1 MRVSSSPTQNL
12 WLHDMNSYVHLH
24 HFSISTNPCS
34 PKSSSFSCSMP
45 RPPNRNRRTRG
56 NRNPSRPTTTIT
68 TTTTKPYFYPSS
80 SPSRPDTLQAT
91 FDLQFLYH
99 TSHYSLQ
106 QFLSSASDALQDLR
120 TLVSVDADNRVIV
133 SCRPST
139 LRFVGNLVVMTFA
152 VVLGFRVLVGLV
164 RLGFGG
170 RSGYGREGTVVR
182 RDRSLGGK
190 EVVVGR
196 VEKDRVDVRK
206 KKSFGMLDNPLS
218 MPKRT
223 VVDGLGRLL
232 NSRVRV
238 WEKKK
243 LPSWWPSSMPQQ
255 SSVVDKHYYQSEADR
270 LVRAITDNRMSG
282 KDIVEDDIIHLRQIC
297 RASRVRVTFD
307 TTNTRDSFYRVS
319 VDFVLNTC
327 SRAPSRSTYVQI
339 DGEDVCQFVAGLAE
353 NIGLDNIR
361 AARIVSAAVAART
374 RSCFLQAWALVMQGK
389 HAEAVLELSKI
400 CLILRIFPPEE
411 SSPEMEMVA
420 RGLAK
425 HLKLNQR
432 QFLMSMLVGICSEES
447 QRRVAEALGLR
458 VGAIW
463 VTNSMIIGP
472 TFYGLSAVAVGLN
485 LVKQES
491 KKLKEKILTY
501 LGWTGKSWMPYR
513 PHPYPISSKISSF
526 RGAGDDDEQ

>member
-1 MRVSSSPTQNL
+1 MIVSSSPTQNL
-12 WLHDMNSYVHLH
+12 WLHDMNSSVYLH

-34 PKSSSFSCSMP
+34 SKSSSFSCSMP
-45 RPPNRNRRTRG
+45 RPPNRNRNRRTRR
-56 NRNPSRPTTTIT
+56 NRNPSSPTTTIT

-91 FDLQFLYH
+91 FDLHYLYH

-139 LRFVGNLVVMTFA
+139 LHFVGNLVVMTFA
-152 VVLGFRVLVGLV
+152 VVLGFRVLIGLV
-164 RLGFGG
+164 SLGFGG

-196 VEKDRVDVRK
+196 VEKARVDVRK

-218 MPKRT
+218 MPKRA

-232 NSRVRV
+232 NSRVRA

-255 SSVVDKHYYQSEADR
+255 SSVVDKDYYQSEADR

-297 RASRVRVTFD
+297 RTSRVRVTFD

-327 SRAPSRSTYVQI
+327 SRAPSHSTYVQI

-361 AARIVSAAVAART
+361 AARIVSATVAART
-374 RSCFLQAWALVMQGK
+374 RSRFLQAWALVMQGK
-389 HAEAVLELSKI
+389 HAEAVIELSKL

-432 QFLMSMLVGICSEES
+432 QFLMSMLVGICSEEC
-447 QRRVAEALGLR
+447 QRRVAEALGL
-458 VGAIW
+458 
-463 VTNSMIIGP
+463 NLDPS
-472 TFYGLSAVAVGLN
+472 GLDG
-485 LVKQES
+485 E
-491 KKLKEKILTY
+491 ILDA
-501 LGWTGKSWMPYR
+501 L
-513 PHPYPISSKISSF
+513 
-526 RGAGDDDEQ
+526 